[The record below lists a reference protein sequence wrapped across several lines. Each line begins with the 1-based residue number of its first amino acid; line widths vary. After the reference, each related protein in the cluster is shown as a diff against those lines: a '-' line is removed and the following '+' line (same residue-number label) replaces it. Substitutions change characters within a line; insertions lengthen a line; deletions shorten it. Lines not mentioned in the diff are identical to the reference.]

1 MANHFFS
8 INRGKSGTTP
18 TDITR
23 ATSSTSGDDIELRVA
38 DGASLTRKDVVLAL
52 EAFIRVIETG
62 RDVAGG
68 GTTFP
73 PL

>member
-1 MANHFFS
+1 MTNHFFS
-8 INRGKSGTTP
+8 INRGKDGFIP

-23 ATSSTSGDDIELRVA
+23 ATSSTSGDDIELRLA
-38 DGASLTRKDVVLAL
+38 DGAALTRKDVVLAL
-52 EAFIRVIETG
+52 EAFERLFETG
-62 RDVAGG
+62 KAVALG